1 MELGSPALQADSLP
15 TEPPGKPFE
24 YTCVSNISWC
34 PQVAWSGSSVQV
46 SRSFFIKNGYRVI
59 PVLSVEKT
67 LLSPLKEL
75 CILGYNQVSMYV
87 MGLFLD
93 LLLIPLMDLPIFM
106 SEPSCLD
113 HYSFTIN
120 LETW

>member
-1 MELGSPALQADSLP
+1 M
-15 TEPPGKPFE
+15 
-24 YTCVSNISWC
+24 
-34 PQVAWSGSSVQV
+34 
-46 SRSFFIKNGYRVI
+46 
-59 PVLSVEKT
+59 LSVEKT

-106 SEPSCLD
+106 SGPSCLD